1 MMTLLFFS
9 GVAVL
14 LTVEGRWLVA
24 AIARENLTRSEEWAL
39 GFPMGTFAN
48 ALLFFICTVGG
59 IPLNALAVFG
69 GHLGIVIIA
78 FAVSSRVATPS
89 TPFDTPSL
97 RLGLLPPSLKL
108 RRTGRVTRRGVS
120 RDFNFKKYLL
130 PILLTLAI
138 LIKLFYGISHALLPS
153 YSYDTVS
160 QWNMRAKISYEDR
173 AIAFDRDEVRGMS
186 KPQYPIL
193 FHSLQIVFNL
203 PQKEWQDPV
212 ANGATLLLSLTS
224 FLAFFLL
231 LRRLAGSFA
240 ALVTLACILT
250 IPLLSIH
257 LAQGYGDIHVLTYV
271 LLGAVLLLHSF
282 ERNQG
287 NQGNQQELLL
297 LSAIFV
303 AASAWVKQEGMVF
316 GVVPWMVIVGIGT
329 GKFEGL
335 KVGRFRGLEVLKFG
349 GLVFLLSLPWTL
361 FLLIKELPLSP
372 HGGGDLMMGWHPE
385 GVPLALKALFAG
397 GSFGMHW
404 YIVIG
409 LLLSV
414 LFERVRRGRQVEK
427 SMFLIFLWGIIT
439 FFGALFIFLCTSN
452 IEFLM
457 NAQTFSRTMLLPL
470 SLLILG
476 TVPLFYYNGSHD
488 AEGSSRS

>member
-108 RRTGRVTRRGVS
+108 RRTGRVTRRGIS

-414 LFERVRRGRQVEK
+414 LFERVRRGRQIEK

>member
-1 MMTLLFFS
+1 MTLLFFS

-108 RRTGRVTRRGVS
+108 RRTGRVTRRGIS

-488 AEGSSRS
+488 AEGGSRS

>member
-108 RRTGRVTRRGVS
+108 RRTGRVTRRGIS

-488 AEGSSRS
+488 AEGGSRS

>member
-97 RLGLLPPSLKL
+97 RLGLL
-108 RRTGRVTRRGVS
+108 RVTRRGVS

-361 FLLIKELPLSP
+361 FLLIKGLPLSP

-488 AEGSSRS
+488 AEGGSRS

>member
-203 PQKEWQDPV
+203 PRFDTPDRVMPSSPE
-212 ANGATLLLSLTS
+212 
-224 FLAFFLL
+224 
-231 LRRLAGSFA
+231 A
-240 ALVTLACILT
+240 A
-250 IPLLSIH
+250 
-257 LAQGYGDIHVLTYV
+257 
-271 LLGAVLLLHSF
+271 
-282 ERNQG
+282 
-287 NQGNQQELLL
+287 
-297 LSAIFV
+297 
-303 AASAWVKQEGMVF
+303 
-316 GVVPWMVIVGIGT
+316 
-329 GKFEGL
+329 
-335 KVGRFRGLEVLKFG
+335 
-349 GLVFLLSLPWTL
+349 
-361 FLLIKELPLSP
+361 
-372 HGGGDLMMGWHPE
+372 
-385 GVPLALKALFAG
+385 
-397 GSFGMHW
+397 
-404 YIVIG
+404 
-409 LLLSV
+409 
-414 LFERVRRGRQVEK
+414 
-427 SMFLIFLWGIIT
+427 
-439 FFGALFIFLCTSN
+439 
-452 IEFLM
+452 
-457 NAQTFSRTMLLPL
+457 
-470 SLLILG
+470 
-476 TVPLFYYNGSHD
+476 
-488 AEGSSRS
+488 AEGRIEARLGYSG